1 MQRRDARAGCP
12 WRRAIASPAA
22 RTAPSAR
29 RDSPRGPSRSTTRAR
44 ATRTTS
50 TGRTRRRRSTAR
62 VETRSM
68 RTPARTPRP
77 SSTRLRRACAL
88 GGGWCLQIANPTTGP
103 RSSQRGAHDLI
114 DRASV
119 RRTTACR
126 APTMSGKLAGDDSS
140 GSRIRDVSHLFRTTL
155 GPSDAHSPWRRR
167 RARARSPSV
176 RIPRVAYAPRAPPP
190 APPRP
195 PPPRTPPA
203 RPVRALVK
211 TIAWR

>member
-77 SSTRLRRACAL
+77 SSTRLRRYCAL

-103 RSSQRGAHDLI
+103 RSSQRGARSH
-114 DRASV
+114 RPSV
-119 RRTTACR
+119 C
-126 APTMSGKLAGDDSS
+126 PTNHGVPRDTESGKLAGDDSS

>member
-77 SSTRLRRACAL
+77 SSTRLRRYCAL
-88 GGGWCLQIANPTTGP
+88 GGGGAFKSQIRQLARGP
-103 RSSQRGAHDLI
+103 LKEAHDLI
-114 DRASV
+114 DRACV

-126 APTMSGKLAGDDSS
+126 ATQSPANWRVMTHPDLVSVMCRIFFAQPLDRRTRTRHGDADALGRVLPRCVYLA
-140 GSRIRDVSHLFRTTL
+140 SRMRPARL
-155 GPSDAHSPWRRR
+155 RRR
-167 RARARSPSV
+167 LRARR
-176 RIPRVAYAPRAPPP
+176 PRERPPP
-190 APPRP
+190 ARFG
-195 PPPRTPPA
+195 RS
-203 RPVRALVK
+203 
-211 TIAWR
+211 